1 MKKKSIRNRDEKIT
15 NPISMDGEQ
24 ALVQIK
30 KKVQTNKNRQN
41 NKANKKVR
49 KKRKK
54 KREKNREK
62 QRE

>member
-30 KKVQTNKNRQN
+30 KSTNKQKQTN
-41 NKANKKVR
+41 
-49 KKRKK
+49 
-54 KREKNREK
+54 
-62 QRE
+62 